1 MISFPRKR
9 TATVAKFRAGLSI
22 AARLALALAV
32 FALTSL
38 GARAADSAL
47 SQLDQQCLACHS
59 AKGLEMK
66 LANGD
71 VLALQ
76 VDGAVFAKSVHSKI
90 GCAVCHASTSF
101 ENHPPIKTKIAGSRE
116 YSLEMNKV
124 CESCHAP
131 MFKLYEGSIHATLL
145 REGTRTRPS
154 APTATG
160 RMR

>member
-1 MISFPRKR
+1 MVISQRKN
-9 TATVAKFRAGLSI
+9 TATRAKFREKLII
-22 AARLALALAV
+22 AARLALVLAALAV
-32 FALTSL
+32 ASL

-59 AKGLEMK
+59 ATGLEMK

-71 VLALQ
+71 VLSLQ
-76 VDGAVFAKSVHSKI
+76 VQGAVFAKSVHNKI
-90 GCAVCHASTSF
+90 GCAVCHANTSF
-101 ENHPPIKTKIAGSRE
+101 ENHPPVKTKIAGSRE

-131 MFKLYEGSIHATLL
+131 VKRMRAVFTAAFSVSANSYA
-145 REGTRTRPS
+145 PS
-154 APTATG
+154 AQTATV